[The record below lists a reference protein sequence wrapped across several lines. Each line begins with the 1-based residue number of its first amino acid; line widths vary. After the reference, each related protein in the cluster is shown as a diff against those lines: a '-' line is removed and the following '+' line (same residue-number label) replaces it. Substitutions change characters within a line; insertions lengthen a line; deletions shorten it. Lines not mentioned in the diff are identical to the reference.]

1 MEKLTDEQVIAK
13 VKEITELE
21 MPLEINKALKKL
33 VKNSDYSLALLQ
45 KQFNFIMKSK
55 GKDSDTIDTVD
66 TIDTIDTKPI
76 VSIVSYIKRFI
87 PVLFNDTPL
96 EQIIKAI
103 VLSKRPLYIGEIAL
117 KTGKS
122 EANVRNII
130 SRNKVYFKTIPVK
143 GKKSVIQLL
152 QLALDELRLRVDHLI
167 ELEAQKKKAEDELK
181 LVEIKSQSFIQ
192 EVKNYIM
199 QHKLKRKDG
208 FLIIDFNDISE
219 YSPTLADLILD
230 EPTKFLKQLRE
241 HYPPDLDFRLIHLPD
256 KYKIHIEEI
265 RKHNLNKLL
274 VLEGR
279 VTSLGEVKPV
289 ISEVTYEC
297 PSCGTL
303 VKMKQNYRIGLLEEP
318 KQCSCGRNGG
328 FKINAREEI
337 NACFVQI
344 EDLQENT
351 DNPHSRRIKGVLFHN
366 LCDPE
371 IINMFTPGNEVK
383 CVGILKEVPV
393 MKGRTRTVFINWILE
408 LMNVELIEKEIEIE
422 KFGEEELAM
431 IKELST
437 KIDENGLEHLYESF
451 APEVHG
457 YEEIKGA
464 MILQLANRRNNPKT
478 QAVRNKSNILMIGEP
493 GVAKSVLGDFAL
505 KVSSGGRKAVGG
517 GSSAVGITASVIKEE
532 DSLGGY
538 RVEPGAMIL
547 AKDVLFID
555 ELNNLQD
562 EDKPKLQEGMNE
574 QRVSINK
581 ANLHVQMK
589 VTCGIIA
596 AANPIYGHFKL
607 DDKLSIQDQF
617 NIPTPILN
625 RFDSIFVIN
634 DVINEENDKKIAKK
648 MIHRQVGTLKCNYD
662 IPFLKKFFAYI
673 KHFPEPAIGHDTQR
687 IFQEVYSRA
696 RISYNPGVK
705 INPRFLESLTRM
717 SISSAKIRQG
727 NEVEMKDIVNAIK
740 ILAKTQYK
748 VKENLLIE
756 TKIEDEKPKIN

>member
-1 MEKLTDEQVIAK
+1 MTTQEKLTDEQVIAK

-33 VKNSDYSLALLQ
+33 VKNSDYSLTLLQ
-45 KQFNFIMKSK
+45 KQFNFIRKSK
-55 GKDSDTIDTVD
+55 GVGSDTIDTVDTVD
-66 TIDTIDTKPI
+66 TIDTIDTTAI

-152 QLALDELRLRVDHLI
+152 QLALDELRLRVDHLK
-167 ELEAQKKKAEDELK
+167 ELEAQKKKAEDDLK
-181 LVEIKSQSFIQ
+181 LAEIKSQSFIQ
-192 EVKNYIM
+192 EVQNYIM
-199 QHKLKRKDG
+199 SKRLKRKNG
-208 FLIIDFNDISE
+208 FLVIDFNDLLE
-219 YSPTLADLILD
+219 FSPTLADLILD
-230 EPTKFLKQLRE
+230 EPKRFLKQLKE
-241 HYPPDLDFRLIHLPD
+241 HYPSGLDFRLINLPN
-256 KYKIHIEEI
+256 KYRIHIEEI
-265 RKHNLNKLL
+265 RKDNLDKLI

-279 VTSLGEVKPV
+279 VTSLGEVKPI

-297 PSCGTL
+297 PNCGTL
-303 VKMKQNYRIGLLEEP
+303 IKLKQNYRVGLLEEP
-318 KQCSCGRNGG
+318 IRCSCGRNGG
-328 FKINAREEI
+328 FKQHSREEI

-351 DNPHSRRIKGVLFHN
+351 DNPHSRRIKAVLFNN

-371 IINMFTPGNEVK
+371 IVRMFTPGNEVK
-383 CVGILKEVPV
+383 CIGILKEVPV
-393 MKGRTRTVFINWILE
+393 MKGKAKTVFINWIFE
-408 LMNVELIEKEIEIE
+408 LMDVELIEKEIEIE
-422 KFGEEELAM
+422 NFSKEELDK
-431 IKELST
+431 INELSSGVNN
-437 KIDENGLEHLYESF
+437 NGLEFLYESF

-457 YEEIKGA
+457 YEAIKGA
-464 MILQLANRRNNPKT
+464 MILQLCNCRNNPKV
-478 QAVRNKSNILMIGEP
+478 QSVRNKSNILMIGEP

-574 QRVSINK
+574 QRISINK

-596 AANPIYGHFKL
+596 AANPIYGVFKL
-607 DDKLSIQDQF
+607 DDKLTIQEQF

-648 MIHRQVGTLKCNYD
+648 MIYRQVGTLKSKYD
-662 IPFLKKFFAYI
+662 VSFLKKFFAYI
-673 KHFPEPAIGHDTQR
+673 KQFSEPVIGSETQR
-687 IFQEVYSRA
+687 VFQEVYSKA
-696 RISYNPGVK
+696 RVSFNPGVK

-717 SISSAKIRQG
+717 SISSAKLRQSK
-727 NEVEMKDIVNAIK
+727 EVEEKDIVNAIK
-740 ILAKTQYK
+740 ILSQTQYK

-756 TKIEDEKPKIN
+756 VK

>member
-1 MEKLTDEQVIAK
+1 MTTQEKLTDEQVIAK

-33 VKNSDYSLALLQ
+33 VKNSDYSLTLLQ
-45 KQFNFIMKSK
+45 KQFNFIRKSK
-55 GKDSDTIDTVD
+55 GVGSDTIDTVDTVD
-66 TIDTIDTKPI
+66 TIDTIDTTAI

-152 QLALDELRLRVDHLI
+152 QLALDELRLRVDHLK
-167 ELEAQKKKAEDELK
+167 ELEAQKKKAEDDLK
-181 LVEIKSQSFIQ
+181 LAEIKSQSFIQ
-192 EVKNYIM
+192 EVQNYIIS
-199 QHKLKRKDG
+199 KRLKRKNG
-208 FLIIDFNDISE
+208 FLVIDFNDLLE
-219 YSPTLADLILD
+219 FSPTLADLILD
-230 EPTKFLKQLRE
+230 EPKRFLKQLKE
-241 HYPPDLDFRLIHLPD
+241 HYPSGLDFRLINLPN
-256 KYKIHIEEI
+256 KYRIHIEEI
-265 RKHNLNKLL
+265 RKDNLDKLI

-279 VTSLGEVKPV
+279 VTSLGEVKPI

-297 PSCGTL
+297 PNCGTL
-303 VKMKQNYRIGLLEEP
+303 IKLKQNYRIGLLEEP
-318 KQCSCGRNGG
+318 IRCSCGRNGG
-328 FKINAREEI
+328 FKQHSREEI

-351 DNPHSRRIKGVLFHN
+351 DNPHSRRIKAVLFNN

-371 IINMFTPGNEVK
+371 IVRMFTPGNEVK
-383 CVGILKEVPV
+383 CIGILKEVPV
-393 MKGRTRTVFINWILE
+393 MKGKAKTVFINWIFE
-408 LMNVELIEKEIEIE
+408 LMDVELIEKEIEIE
-422 KFGEEELAM
+422 NFSEEELDR
-431 IKELST
+431 INELSSGV
-437 KIDENGLEHLYESF
+437 DNNGLEFLYESF

-457 YEEIKGA
+457 YEAIKGA
-464 MILQLANRRNNPKT
+464 MILQLCNCRNNPKV
-478 QAVRNKSNILMIGEP
+478 QSVRNKSNILMIGEP

-574 QRVSINK
+574 QRISINK

-596 AANPIYGHFKL
+596 AANPIYGVFKL
-607 DDKLSIQDQF
+607 DDKLTIQEQF

-648 MIHRQVGTLKCNYD
+648 MIYRQVGTLKSKYD
-662 IPFLKKFFAYI
+662 VSFLKKFFAYI
-673 KHFPEPAIGHDTQR
+673 KQFSEPVIGSETQR
-687 IFQEVYSRA
+687 VFQEVYSKA
-696 RISYNPGVK
+696 RVSFNPGVK

-717 SISSAKIRQG
+717 SISSAKLRQSK
-727 NEVEMKDIVNAIK
+727 EVEEKDIVNAIK
-740 ILAKTQYK
+740 ILSQTQYK

-756 TKIEDEKPKIN
+756 VK